1 MSFWEMI
8 LLYFDIF
15 GLPFQSDIV
24 KHNELKIM
32 PNEKKIFKNCW
43 RVSHPDLEG
52 LVGDAMR
59 WRKEVDRARC
69 APDAQ
74 EDVRDA
80 AVDDDVDDAPA
91 HHRVAA
97 VAGLTLDKL
106 QLGASGAVQQALAL
120 QQALNTH
127 THTPYTL
134 HTYIKYSFIYL
145 IQSHQHN
152 STECSRTSGPY

>member
-1 MSFWEMI
+1 
-8 LLYFDIF
+8 
-15 GLPFQSDIV
+15 
-24 KHNELKIM
+24 
-32 PNEKKIFKNCW
+32 
-43 RVSHPDLEG
+43 
-52 LVGDAMR
+52 MR
-59 WRKEVDRARC
+59 RREEVDRARRP
-69 APDAQ
+69 PDAQ

-127 THTPYTL
+127 THTHRTHYT
-134 HTYIKYSFIYL
+134 HTSSIHLFI
-145 IQSHQHN
+145 
-152 STECSRTSGPY
+152 